1 MLNRDSKSRKPAQN
15 LRSRL
20 KEATAD
26 AILVAAAEVF
36 AEQGL
41 VAARMETIAERAG
54 VSVGTLYNHFDDRAA
69 LLDALMKRR
78 REALLNQ
85 LDDALADAD
94 GRPFREQLSTFLAA
108 LADHVAEHG
117 GFLRVLMQS
126 EELMDRKARQ
136 GQSRAELHRRLET
149 LIGRGVRA
157 GQVRPEGQALYPTLL
172 MGMVSAV
179 FHREL
184 GDSRG
189 GEDVEKSLEEL
200 SRVFLK
206 GVEV

>member
-41 VAARMETIAERAG
+41 TAARMETIAERAG

-69 LLDALMKRR
+69 LLDALLKRR
-78 REALLNQ
+78 REALLKR
-85 LDDALADAD
+85 LDAALAESQ
-94 GRPFREQLSTFLAA
+94 GRPFREQLATFLAA

-126 EELMDRKARQ
+126 EELVQKKH
-136 GQSRAELHRRLET
+136 GQSPSRAELHKRLET
-149 LIGRGVRA
+149 LVSRGVRA

-172 MGMVSAV
+172 MGMLSAV
-179 FHREL
+179 FHQEL
-184 GDSRG
+184 GDSQG
-189 GEDVEKSLEEL
+189 GGGMKRSLEEL

>member
-41 VAARMETIAERAG
+41 AAARMETIAERAG

-69 LLDALMKRR
+69 MLEALMKRR
-78 REALLNQ
+78 REALMKR
-85 LDDALADAD
+85 LDAALAESD
-94 GRPFREQLSTFLAA
+94 GRPFREQLATFVATMA
-108 LADHVAEHG
+108 GHVTEHG
-117 GFLRVLMQS
+117 GFLRVLLQS
-126 EELMDRKARQ
+126 EELGYKKH
-136 GQSRAELHRRLET
+136 GKSPSRAEWHKRLET
-149 LIGRGVRA
+149 LISRGVRA

-172 MGMVSAV
+172 MGMLSAV

-184 GDSRG
+184 GENQG
-189 GEDVEKSLEEL
+189 GEGMDKSLEEL

>member
-78 REALLNQ
+78 REALLER
-85 LDDALADAD
+85 LDEALADSD
-94 GRPFREQLSTFLAA
+94 GRPFREQLATFLAA

-157 GQVRPEGQALYPTLL
+157 GQVRPEGQSLYPALL
-172 MGMVSAV
+172 MGMLSAV

-184 GDSRG
+184 GASQG
-189 GEDVEKSLEEL
+189 GEGMEKNLEEL